1 MEILQNGIT
10 LHNPVG
16 TFPLSTDSIL
26 LSDFAK
32 LQKDAKV
39 LDLGAGCATLGMLL
53 CAKDESC
60 HITGIEIDPA
70 AHQAAIDNI
79 SRNGLSGRVSSICAD
94 LRTLPDLIR
103 PGSFSCC
110 VSNPPYFSGGPAS
123 KETPQARRNDT
134 CSTAQLFRGA
144 AWALKYG
151 GTFYLVHKPEKLA
164 ELCACA
170 VNAGLEPKTLRL
182 IRHDPTKDISLIL
195 LACRKGAKPGL
206 KWEEFC
212 LKNADGTPTAYYR
225 KLYHI

>member
-1 MEILQNGIT
+1 MEILQNGVMLLT
-10 LHNPVG
+10 PTG

-26 LSDFAK
+26 LADFVK
-32 LQKDAKV
+32 LQKNAKV

-60 HITGIEIDPA
+60 HITGIEIDPI

-79 SRNGLSGRVSSICAD
+79 SRNGLSDRVSSICED
-94 LRTLPDLIR
+94 LRILPDLLK

-110 VSNPPYFSGGPAS
+110 ISNPPYFSGGPAS
-123 KETPQARRNDT
+123 KEVPQARRNDT
-134 CSTAQLFRGA
+134 CSTAQLFQSA

-170 VNAGLEPKTLRL
+170 VNAGLEPKNLRL
-182 IRHDPTKDISLIL
+182 IRYDPTKNISLVLI
-195 LACRKGAKPGL
+195 ACKKGAKPGL
-206 KWEEFC
+206 KWEELC
-212 LKNADGTPTAYYR
+212 LKNADGTPTEYYR

>member
-151 GTFYLVHKPEKLA
+151 GTFYLVHKPERLA

-170 VNAGLEPKTLRL
+170 VNAGLEPKNLRL
-182 IRHDPTKDISLIL
+182 IRHDPTKNISLVL
-195 LACRKGAKPGL
+195 LACKKGAKPGL
-206 KWEEFC
+206 KWEELC
-212 LKNADGTPTAYYR
+212 LKNADGTPTEYYR

>member
-1 MEILQNGIT
+1 MEVLQNGVT
-10 LHNPVG
+10 LLTPTG

-26 LSDFAK
+26 LADFVK
-32 LQKDAKV
+32 LQKNAKV

-79 SRNGLSGRVSSICAD
+79 SRNGLSDRVSSICED
-94 LRTLPDLIR
+94 LRILPDLLK

-110 VSNPPYFSGGPAS
+110 ISNPPYFSGGPAS
-123 KETPQARRNDT
+123 KEVPQARRNDT
-134 CSTAQLFRGA
+134 CSTAQLIQSA

-170 VNAGLEPKTLRL
+170 VNAGLEPKNLRL
-182 IRHDPTKDISLIL
+182 LRHDPTKNISLVL
-195 LACRKGAKPGL
+195 LACKKGAKPGL
-206 KWEEFC
+206 KWEELC
-212 LKNADGTPTAYYR
+212 LKNADGTPTEYYR